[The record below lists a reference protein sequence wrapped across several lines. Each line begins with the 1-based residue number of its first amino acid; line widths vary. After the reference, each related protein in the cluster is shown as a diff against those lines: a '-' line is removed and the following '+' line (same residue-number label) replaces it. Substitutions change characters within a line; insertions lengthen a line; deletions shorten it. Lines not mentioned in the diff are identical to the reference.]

1 MLQESFSFSYVLSEQ
16 PVKKKSNNSNSSS
29 SGSKKGSS
37 TQLNKDKEK
46 PVKEQF
52 DDALRDLQIQWMPKY
67 VPTT

>member
-29 SGSKKGSS
+29 SSSKKGSS
-37 TQLNKDKEK
+37 TQLSKDKEK